1 MLIIPGEDI
10 MGIRDWFKKKQD
22 EPEEIVQQPIELPEL
37 DKEAL
42 IEETL
47 SAFDSEEIELTSP
60 EIVEV
65 TPEYDSGDVEID
77 ALLEDEME
85 SNYEL
90 NTVNETEFEDLLE
103 GAEIIGDLPSE
114 VDFEANNSDH

>member
-1 MLIIPGEDI
+1 MLIMPGGSI

-60 EIVEV
+60 EVVEV

>member
-90 NTVNETEFEDLLE
+90 NTVNETEFEDLLG

>member
-1 MLIIPGEDI
+1 

-22 EPEEIVQQPIELPEL
+22 EPEEIVQQSIELPEL

-60 EIVEV
+60 EVVEV